1 MQSSQLLPLG
11 SLLLSFATPLAQAD
25 ALHDQASALF
35 KPIPEQVTELRGQP
49 ISEQQRELGKKLFF
63 DPRLSRSHVLSCNTC
78 HNVGT
83 GGADNVPTS
92 VGHGWQ
98 KGPRNSPT
106 VFNAVFNAAQFWD
119 GRAKDLGEQA
129 KGPIQNSVEMH
140 STPQLVEQT
149 LGSIPEYVDAFRKAF
164 PKAGKPVSFD
174 NMALAIEAYEA
185 TLVTP
190 DSPFDLYLK
199 GDDKALD
206 AQQKKGLKA
215 FMDSGCSAC
224 HNGINL
230 GGQAYFPFGLVK
242 KPDAS
247 VLPSGD
253 KGRFAVTKT
262 QSDEYVFRAAPLR
275 NVALTAPYFHSG
287 QVWELKDAVAIMG
300 NALLWSNLN
309 GHFDRVFSPDKEHEE
324 MTDKT
329 TDTTKNRR
337 TFDPAFKL
345 QVARM
350 VREQGVSVSQVCR
363 EMKLT
368 ESVVRR
374 WVHQLDDESA
384 GRPGIGKPLTAEQ
397 QRIRELEAEVRRLK
411 SDNELL
417 KKASAFF
424 AREIK

>member
-262 QSDEYVFRAAPLR
+262 QSDEYVFRAAPPAQRRPHRAVLPQR
-275 NVALTAPYFHSG
+275 PGLGTQGRGGDHG
-287 QVWELKDAVAIMG
+287 QRPARQAVG
-300 NALLWSNLN
+300 
-309 GHFDRVFSPDKEHEE
+309 
-324 MTDKT
+324 
-329 TDTTKNRR
+329 
-337 TFDPAFKL
+337 
-345 QVARM
+345 
-350 VREQGVSVSQVCR
+350 
-363 EMKLT
+363 
-368 ESVVRR
+368 
-374 WVHQLDDESA
+374 A
-384 GRPGIGKPLTAEQ
+384 GRRGEH
-397 QRIRELEAEVRRLK
+397 RRLPAQPERQAAARRISAAAGQHGDHAASRGITATRK
-411 SDNELL
+411 NGAPLEPRFSSMGRPQTTPCASI
-417 KKASAFF
+417 ASATLTKPAMF
-424 AREIK
+424 APFT

>member
-1 MQSSQLLPLG
+1 
-11 SLLLSFATPLAQAD
+11 
-25 ALHDQASALF
+25 
-35 KPIPEQVTELRGQP
+35 
-49 ISEQQRELGKKLFF
+49 
-63 DPRLSRSHVLSCNTC
+63 
-78 HNVGT
+78 
-83 GGADNVPTS
+83 
-92 VGHGWQ
+92 
-98 KGPRNSPT
+98 
-106 VFNAVFNAAQFWD
+106 
-119 GRAKDLGEQA
+119 
-129 KGPIQNSVEMH
+129 MH

-262 QSDEYVFRAAPLR
+262 QSDEYVFRAAPC
-275 NVALTAPYFHSG
+275 AT
-287 QVWELKDAVAIMG
+287 
-300 NALLWSNLN
+300 
-309 GHFDRVFSPDKEHEE
+309 SPSP
-324 MTDKT
+324 
-329 TDTTKNRR
+329 RR
-337 TFDPAFKL
+337 TSTA
-345 QVARM
+345 ARSGNS
-350 VREQGVSVSQVCR
+350 RTRWRSWATPS
-363 EMKLT
+363 
-368 ESVVRR
+368 SASSWRR
-374 WVHQLDDESA
+374 TTWRTSS
-384 GRPGIGKPLTAEQ
+384 PSCTA
-397 QRIRELEAEVRRLK
+397 
-411 SDNELL
+411 
-417 KKASAFF
+417 
-424 AREIK
+424 

>member
-300 NALLWSNLN
+300 NAQLGKQLAPDDVENIVAFLHTQPERQAAARRISAAAGQHGDHAASRGITATRKN
-309 GHFDRVFSPDKEHEE
+309 GAPLEPRFSS
-324 MTDKT
+324 M
-329 TDTTKNRR
+329 
-337 TFDPAFKL
+337 
-345 QVARM
+345 
-350 VREQGVSVSQVCR
+350 
-363 EMKLT
+363 
-368 ESVVRR
+368 
-374 WVHQLDDESA
+374 
-384 GRPGIGKPLTAEQ
+384 GRPQTTPCASI
-397 QRIRELEAEVRRLK
+397 
-411 SDNELL
+411 
-417 KKASAFF
+417 ASATLTKPAMF
-424 AREIK
+424 APFT

>member
-262 QSDEYVFRAAPLR
+262 QVRIPRRAPAQCRPHRAVLPQRPGLGTQGRGGDHGQRPARQAVGAGRRGEHRRLPAQPERQAAARRISAAAGQHGDHAASRGITATRKNGAPLEPR
-275 NVALTAPYFHSG
+275 FFPLWDDLRPRPAPASH
-287 QVWELKDAVAIMG
+287 
-300 NALLWSNLN
+300 
-309 GHFDRVFSPDKEHEE
+309 
-324 MTDKT
+324 
-329 TDTTKNRR
+329 RR
-337 TFDPAFKL
+337 P
-345 QVARM
+345 
-350 VREQGVSVSQVCR
+350 
-363 EMKLT
+363 
-368 ESVVRR
+368 
-374 WVHQLDDESA
+374 
-384 GRPGIGKPLTAEQ
+384 
-397 QRIRELEAEVRRLK
+397 
-411 SDNELL
+411 
-417 KKASAFF
+417 
-424 AREIK
+424 

>member
-287 QVWELKDAVAIMG
+287 QVWELKDAVAIQAVG
-300 NALLWSNLN
+300 
-309 GHFDRVFSPDKEHEE
+309 
-324 MTDKT
+324 
-329 TDTTKNRR
+329 
-337 TFDPAFKL
+337 
-345 QVARM
+345 
-350 VREQGVSVSQVCR
+350 
-363 EMKLT
+363 
-368 ESVVRR
+368 
-374 WVHQLDDESA
+374 A
-384 GRPGIGKPLTAEQ
+384 GRRGEH
-397 QRIRELEAEVRRLK
+397 RRLPAQPERQAAARRISAAAGQHGDHAASRGITATRK
-411 SDNELL
+411 NGAPLEPRFSSMGRPQTTPCASI
-417 KKASAFF
+417 ASATLTKPAMF
-424 AREIK
+424 APFT

>member
-262 QSDEYVFRAAPLR
+262 QSDEYVSAPR
-275 NVALTAPYFHSG
+275 PCA
-287 QVWELKDAVAIMG
+287 M
-300 NALLWSNLN
+300 
-309 GHFDRVFSPDKEHEE
+309 SPSP
-324 MTDKT
+324 
-329 TDTTKNRR
+329 RR
-337 TFDPAFKL
+337 TSTA
-345 QVARM
+345 ARSGNS
-350 VREQGVSVSQVCR
+350 RTRWRSWATPS
-363 EMKLT
+363 
-368 ESVVRR
+368 SASSWRR
-374 WVHQLDDESA
+374 TTWRTSS
-384 GRPGIGKPLTAEQ
+384 PSCTA
-397 QRIRELEAEVRRLK
+397 
-411 SDNELL
+411 
-417 KKASAFF
+417 
-424 AREIK
+424 

>member
-25 ALHDQASALF
+25 ALHDQARALF

-262 QSDEYVFRAAPLR
+262 QSDEYVFRAVLPQRPGLGTQGRGGDHGQRPARQAVGAGRRGEHRRLPAQPERQAAARRISAAAGQHGDHAASRGITATRKNGAPLEPR
-275 NVALTAPYFHSG
+275 
-287 QVWELKDAVAIMG
+287 
-300 NALLWSNLN
+300 
-309 GHFDRVFSPDKEHEE
+309 FSS
-324 MTDKT
+324 M
-329 TDTTKNRR
+329 
-337 TFDPAFKL
+337 
-345 QVARM
+345 
-350 VREQGVSVSQVCR
+350 
-363 EMKLT
+363 
-368 ESVVRR
+368 
-374 WVHQLDDESA
+374 
-384 GRPGIGKPLTAEQ
+384 GRPQTTPCASI
-397 QRIRELEAEVRRLK
+397 
-411 SDNELL
+411 
-417 KKASAFF
+417 ASATLTKPAMF
-424 AREIK
+424 APFT

>member
-300 NALLWSNLN
+300 NAQLGKQLAPDDVENIVAFLHSLSGSRASNIRCCRPARRPR
-309 GHFDRVFSPDKEHEE
+309 RVPRNNRHKEKRGSPGAPFFSS
-324 MTDKT
+324 M
-329 TDTTKNRR
+329 
-337 TFDPAFKL
+337 
-345 QVARM
+345 
-350 VREQGVSVSQVCR
+350 
-363 EMKLT
+363 
-368 ESVVRR
+368 
-374 WVHQLDDESA
+374 
-384 GRPGIGKPLTAEQ
+384 GRPQTTPCASI
-397 QRIRELEAEVRRLK
+397 
-411 SDNELL
+411 
-417 KKASAFF
+417 ASATLTKPAMF
-424 AREIK
+424 APFT

>member
-230 GGQAYFPFGLVK
+230 GGQAYFPFGPGEEARRQRAAQRRQGPLRRDQDPERRVRI
-242 KPDAS
+242 PRRAPAQRRPHRA
-247 VLPSGD
+247 VLPQRPGLGTQGRGGD
-253 KGRFAVTKT
+253 HGQRPARQAVGAGRRGEHRRLPAQPERQAAARRISAAAGQHGDHAASRGITATRKNG
-262 QSDEYVFRAAPLR
+262 APLEPR
-275 NVALTAPYFHSG
+275 
-287 QVWELKDAVAIMG
+287 
-300 NALLWSNLN
+300 
-309 GHFDRVFSPDKEHEE
+309 FSS
-324 MTDKT
+324 M
-329 TDTTKNRR
+329 
-337 TFDPAFKL
+337 
-345 QVARM
+345 
-350 VREQGVSVSQVCR
+350 
-363 EMKLT
+363 
-368 ESVVRR
+368 
-374 WVHQLDDESA
+374 
-384 GRPGIGKPLTAEQ
+384 GRPQTTPCASI
-397 QRIRELEAEVRRLK
+397 
-411 SDNELL
+411 
-417 KKASAFF
+417 ASATLTKPAMF
-424 AREIK
+424 APFT

>member
-149 LGSIPEYVDAFRKAF
+149 WAASR
-164 PKAGKPVSFD
+164 
-174 NMALAIEAYEA
+174 N
-185 TLVTP
+185 TWTP
-190 DSPFDLYLK
+190 SARPSPRP
-199 GDDKALD
+199 A
-206 AQQKKGLKA
+206 
-215 FMDSGCSAC
+215 SRSA
-224 HNGINL
+224 
-230 GGQAYFPFGLVK
+230 
-242 KPDAS
+242 S
-247 VLPSGD
+247 TTWRWPS
-253 KGRFAVTKT
+253 RPT
-262 QSDEYVFRAAPLR
+262 
-275 NVALTAPYFHSG
+275 
-287 QVWELKDAVAIMG
+287 
-300 NALLWSNLN
+300 
-309 GHFDRVFSPDKEHEE
+309 
-324 MTDKT
+324 
-329 TDTTKNRR
+329 RR
-337 TFDPAFKL
+337 P
-345 QVARM
+345 
-350 VREQGVSVSQVCR
+350 
-363 EMKLT
+363 
-368 ESVVRR
+368 
-374 WVHQLDDESA
+374 W
-384 GRPGIGKPLTAEQ
+384 
-397 QRIRELEAEVRRLK
+397 
-411 SDNELL
+411 
-417 KKASAFF
+417 
-424 AREIK
+424 

>member
-300 NALLWSNLN
+300 NAQLGKQLAPDDVENIVAFLHSLSGKQPRVGISAAAGQHGDHAASRGITATRKN
-309 GHFDRVFSPDKEHEE
+309 GAPLEPRFSS
-324 MTDKT
+324 M
-329 TDTTKNRR
+329 
-337 TFDPAFKL
+337 
-345 QVARM
+345 
-350 VREQGVSVSQVCR
+350 
-363 EMKLT
+363 
-368 ESVVRR
+368 
-374 WVHQLDDESA
+374 
-384 GRPGIGKPLTAEQ
+384 GRPQTTPCASI
-397 QRIRELEAEVRRLK
+397 
-411 SDNELL
+411 
-417 KKASAFF
+417 ASATLTKPAMF
-424 AREIK
+424 APFT

>member
-242 KPDAS
+242 KPAAQRRQGPLRRDQDPERRVRIPRRAPAQRRPHRA
-247 VLPSGD
+247 VLPQRPGLGTQGRGGD
-253 KGRFAVTKT
+253 HGQRPARQAVGAGRRGEHRRLPAQPERQAAARRISAAAGQHGDHAASRGITATRKNG
-262 QSDEYVFRAAPLR
+262 APLEPR
-275 NVALTAPYFHSG
+275 FFPLWDDLRPRPAPASH
-287 QVWELKDAVAIMG
+287 
-300 NALLWSNLN
+300 
-309 GHFDRVFSPDKEHEE
+309 
-324 MTDKT
+324 
-329 TDTTKNRR
+329 RR
-337 TFDPAFKL
+337 P
-345 QVARM
+345 
-350 VREQGVSVSQVCR
+350 
-363 EMKLT
+363 
-368 ESVVRR
+368 
-374 WVHQLDDESA
+374 
-384 GRPGIGKPLTAEQ
+384 
-397 QRIRELEAEVRRLK
+397 
-411 SDNELL
+411 
-417 KKASAFF
+417 
-424 AREIK
+424 

>member
-300 NALLWSNLN
+300 NAQLGKQLAPDDVENIVAFLHKPERQAAARRISAAAGQHGDHAASRGITATRKN
-309 GHFDRVFSPDKEHEE
+309 GAPLEPRFSS
-324 MTDKT
+324 M
-329 TDTTKNRR
+329 
-337 TFDPAFKL
+337 
-345 QVARM
+345 
-350 VREQGVSVSQVCR
+350 
-363 EMKLT
+363 
-368 ESVVRR
+368 
-374 WVHQLDDESA
+374 
-384 GRPGIGKPLTAEQ
+384 GRPQTTPCASI
-397 QRIRELEAEVRRLK
+397 
-411 SDNELL
+411 
-417 KKASAFF
+417 ASATLTKPAMF
-424 AREIK
+424 APFT

>member
-275 NVALTAPYFHSG
+275 NVALTAPYFHQRPGLGTQGRGGDHG
-287 QVWELKDAVAIMG
+287 QRPARQAVG
-300 NALLWSNLN
+300 
-309 GHFDRVFSPDKEHEE
+309 
-324 MTDKT
+324 
-329 TDTTKNRR
+329 
-337 TFDPAFKL
+337 
-345 QVARM
+345 
-350 VREQGVSVSQVCR
+350 
-363 EMKLT
+363 
-368 ESVVRR
+368 
-374 WVHQLDDESA
+374 A
-384 GRPGIGKPLTAEQ
+384 GRRGEH
-397 QRIRELEAEVRRLK
+397 RRLPAQPERQAAARRISAAAGQHGDHAASRGITATRK
-411 SDNELL
+411 NGAPLEPRFSSMGRPQTTPCASI
-417 KKASAFF
+417 ASATLTKPAMF
-424 AREIK
+424 APFT

>member
-262 QSDEYVFRAAPLR
+262 QSDEYVFRAPAQRRAHRAVLPQRPGLGTQGRGGDHGQRPARQAVGAGRRGEHRRLPAQPERQAAARRISAAAGQHGDHAASRGITATRKNGAPLEPR
-275 NVALTAPYFHSG
+275 
-287 QVWELKDAVAIMG
+287 
-300 NALLWSNLN
+300 
-309 GHFDRVFSPDKEHEE
+309 FSS
-324 MTDKT
+324 M
-329 TDTTKNRR
+329 
-337 TFDPAFKL
+337 
-345 QVARM
+345 
-350 VREQGVSVSQVCR
+350 
-363 EMKLT
+363 
-368 ESVVRR
+368 
-374 WVHQLDDESA
+374 
-384 GRPGIGKPLTAEQ
+384 GRPQTTPCASI
-397 QRIRELEAEVRRLK
+397 
-411 SDNELL
+411 
-417 KKASAFF
+417 ASATLTKPAMF
-424 AREIK
+424 APFT

>member
-287 QVWELKDAVAIMG
+287 QVWELKDAVAI
-300 NALLWSNLN
+300 
-309 GHFDRVFSPDKEHEE
+309 
-324 MTDKT
+324 
-329 TDTTKNRR
+329 
-337 TFDPAFKL
+337 PAR
-345 QVARM
+345 QAV
-350 VREQGVSVSQVCR
+350 G
-363 EMKLT
+363 
-368 ESVVRR
+368 
-374 WVHQLDDESA
+374 A
-384 GRPGIGKPLTAEQ
+384 GRRGEH
-397 QRIRELEAEVRRLK
+397 RRLPAQPERQAAARRI
-411 SDNELL
+411 SAAAGQHGDHA
-417 KKASAFF
+417 ASRGITATRKNGAPLEPRFF
-424 AREIK
+424 PLWDDLRPRPAPASHRRP

>member
-25 ALHDQASALF
+25 ALHDQARALF

-262 QSDEYVFRAAPLR
+262 QSDEYVFRAPAQRRPHRAVLPQRPGLGTQGRGGDHGQRPARQAVGAGRRGEHRRLPAQPERQAAARRISAAAGQHGDHAASRGITATRKNGAPLEPR
-275 NVALTAPYFHSG
+275 
-287 QVWELKDAVAIMG
+287 
-300 NALLWSNLN
+300 
-309 GHFDRVFSPDKEHEE
+309 FSS
-324 MTDKT
+324 M
-329 TDTTKNRR
+329 
-337 TFDPAFKL
+337 
-345 QVARM
+345 
-350 VREQGVSVSQVCR
+350 
-363 EMKLT
+363 
-368 ESVVRR
+368 
-374 WVHQLDDESA
+374 
-384 GRPGIGKPLTAEQ
+384 GRPQTTPCASI
-397 QRIRELEAEVRRLK
+397 
-411 SDNELL
+411 
-417 KKASAFF
+417 ASATLTKPAMF
-424 AREIK
+424 APFT

>member
-119 GRAKDLGEQA
+119 GRAKDLGSRPRVRSRTA
-129 KGPIQNSVEMH
+129 SRCTVPRSWSNRPWAASRNTW
-140 STPQLVEQT
+140 TP
-149 LGSIPEYVDAFRKAF
+149 SARPS

-300 NALLWSNLN
+300 NAQLGKQLAPDDVENIVAFLHSLSGKQPRVEYPLLPASTETTPRPAEYRQGKTGSLSP
-309 GHFDRVFSPDKEHEE
+309 VFPLWDDLRPRPAPASH
-324 MTDKT
+324 
-329 TDTTKNRR
+329 RR
-337 TFDPAFKL
+337 P
-345 QVARM
+345 
-350 VREQGVSVSQVCR
+350 
-363 EMKLT
+363 
-368 ESVVRR
+368 
-374 WVHQLDDESA
+374 
-384 GRPGIGKPLTAEQ
+384 
-397 QRIRELEAEVRRLK
+397 
-411 SDNELL
+411 
-417 KKASAFF
+417 
-424 AREIK
+424 

>member
-11 SLLLSFATPLAQAD
+11 SLLLSFVTPLALAD

-206 AQQKKGLKA
+206 AQQKKG
-215 FMDSGCSAC
+215 
-224 HNGINL
+224 
-230 GGQAYFPFGLVK
+230 
-242 KPDAS
+242 AS
-247 VLPSGD
+247 RHSWTV
-253 KGRFAVTKT
+253 A
-262 QSDEYVFRAAPLR
+262 AAP
-275 NVALTAPYFHSG
+275 ATTAST
-287 QVWELKDAVAIMG
+287 WA
-300 NALLWSNLN
+300 
-309 GHFDRVFSPDKEHEE
+309 
-324 MTDKT
+324 
-329 TDTTKNRR
+329 
-337 TFDPAFKL
+337 
-345 QVARM
+345 ARPTS
-350 VREQGVSVSQVCR
+350 R
-363 EMKLT
+363 
-368 ESVVRR
+368 
-374 WVHQLDDESA
+374 SA
-384 GRPGIGKPLTAEQ
+384 W
-397 QRIRELEAEVRRLK
+397 
-411 SDNELL
+411 
-417 KKASAFF
+417 
-424 AREIK
+424 

>member
-275 NVALTAPYFHSG
+275 NVALTAPYFLPQRPGLGTQGRGGDHG
-287 QVWELKDAVAIMG
+287 QRPARQAVG
-300 NALLWSNLN
+300 
-309 GHFDRVFSPDKEHEE
+309 
-324 MTDKT
+324 
-329 TDTTKNRR
+329 
-337 TFDPAFKL
+337 
-345 QVARM
+345 
-350 VREQGVSVSQVCR
+350 
-363 EMKLT
+363 
-368 ESVVRR
+368 
-374 WVHQLDDESA
+374 A
-384 GRPGIGKPLTAEQ
+384 GRRGEH
-397 QRIRELEAEVRRLK
+397 RRLPAQPERQAAARRISAAAGQHGDHAASRGITATRK
-411 SDNELL
+411 NGAPLEPRFSSMGRPQTTPCASI
-417 KKASAFF
+417 ASATLTKPAMF
-424 AREIK
+424 APFT